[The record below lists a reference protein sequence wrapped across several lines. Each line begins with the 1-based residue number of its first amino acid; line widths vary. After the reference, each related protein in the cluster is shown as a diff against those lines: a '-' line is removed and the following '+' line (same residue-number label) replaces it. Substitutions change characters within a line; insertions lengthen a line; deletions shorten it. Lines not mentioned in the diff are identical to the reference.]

1 MATEQLLPPMVTLVL
16 SPEQGAC
23 QLKDNY
29 KWKQWFYHFIGL
41 TPYTALLRI
50 YVTERKRTGVVVVVA
65 CDDVSPDVVGADVVG
80 AKVVLGC
87 GVDGADE
94 EVVVRDGSCVV
105 VGPAVVVGP
114 TVVVIGCGVVPV

>member
-1 MATEQLLPPMVTLVL
+1 M
-16 SPEQGAC
+16 
-23 QLKDNY
+23 
-29 KWKQWFYHFIGL
+29 
-41 TPYTALLRI
+41 
-50 YVTERKRTGVVVVVA
+50 TERKLTGVVVVVA